1 MRARVLIPFGA
12 LVAASVW
19 CVLLLVVRK
28 HEYGAAGYPYL
39 VWNLVLAW
47 LPLVFAAL
55 FVVSYARS
63 RSAIELLAVG
73 AAWFV
78 FLPNAPYLLTDFVH
92 LGTEHRLFDTVV
104 IGSFALTALALGFL
118 SLVLVQL
125 VVTRIGGAL
134 LGWATAIASL
144 YAASFGIYLG
154 RVLRFN
160 SWDVVNRPHR
170 LIELAKLR
178 LDDPFG
184 NRYLIGFTLAL
195 GGVLVL
201 AYLGLYGFTLLV
213 SSTRRD
219 RQPLVGSE
227 TRWPSR

>member
-1 MRARVLIPFGA
+1 VLISFGA
-12 LVAASVW
+12 LIGASAW

-28 HEYGAAGYPYL
+28 HEYGSALYPYL

-47 LPLVFAAL
+47 VPLAL
-55 FVVSYARS
+55 AVLLVVSYARS
-63 RSAIELLAVG
+63 RSPAELVAVG

-78 FLPNAPYLLTDFVH
+78 FLPNAPYVLTDFVH
-92 LGTEHRLFDTVV
+92 LGTEHKLFDTIV

-125 VVTRIGGAL
+125 VVTRAVGAA
-134 LGWATAIASL
+134 LGWLTAIVSL
-144 YAASFGIYLG
+144 FAASFGIYLG

-160 SWDVVNRPHR
+160 SWDVVKRPHR
-170 LIELAKLR
+170 LFELTKLR

-201 AYLGLYGFTLLV
+201 AYLGLYGFTVLV
-213 SSTRRD
+213 SSARRD
-219 RQPLVGSE
+219 EASLVGSE
-227 TRWPSR
+227 KRWPSR

>member
-1 MRARVLIPFGA
+1 MRARVLISLGA
-12 LVAASVW
+12 LVAASGW
-19 CVLLLVVRK
+19 CVLLLAIRR
-28 HEYGAAGYPYL
+28 HEFGSAGYPYL

-47 LPLVFAAL
+47 LPLVLAGL
-55 FVVSYARS
+55 LVVTYARS
-63 RSAIELLAVG
+63 RSSLELLTVG
-73 AAWFV
+73 AVWLI
-78 FLPNAPYLLTDFVH
+78 FLPNAPYVLTDFVH
-92 LGTEHRLFDTVV
+92 LGFEHRLFDTVL
-104 IGSFALTALALGFL
+104 IGSFALTALALGFV

-134 LGWATAIASL
+134 LGWLVAIGSL
-144 YAASFGIYLG
+144 FAASFGIYLG

-160 SWDVVNRPHR
+160 SWDVISRPRR
-170 LIELAKLR
+170 LLELARLR

-219 RQPLVGSE
+219 RQPLVGSDQ
-227 TRWPSR
+227 RWQSR

>member
-1 MRARVLIPFGA
+1 MRARVLISFGA
-12 LVAASVW
+12 LVAASAW
-19 CVLLLVVRK
+19 CVLLLVVRQ

-47 LPLVFAAL
+47 VPLAL
-55 FVVSYARS
+55 ATLLVVTYARS
-63 RSAIELLAVG
+63 RSVVELLAVG
-73 AAWFV
+73 GTWLL
-78 FLPNAPYLLTDFVH
+78 FLPNAPYMLTDFVH
-92 LGTEHRLFDTVV
+92 LGTEHRLFDTIV
-104 IGSFALTALALGFL
+104 ISSFALTALALGFV

-125 VVTRIGGAL
+125 VVTRAAGAL
-134 LGWATAIASL
+134 LGWATVIGSL
-144 YAASFGIYLG
+144 FAASFGIYLG

-160 SWDVVNRPHR
+160 SWDVVRRPHR
-170 LIELAKLR
+170 LVELAKLR

-201 AYLGLYGFTLLV
+201 AYLGLYGFTVLV
-213 SSTRRD
+213 SSTRRE
-219 RQPLVGSE
+219 QHPLVGSD